1 MHDQHAIQALI
12 DRLTAAGL
20 EEVTEVRIQ
29 AAAIFSPEAL
39 QQAYEML
46 TQDTPLAGSQL
57 VVTEWEH
64 ECACPACGHSWKV
77 ERDDVE
83 GHVVV
88 CPSCGAICPF
98 ESGAGIEV
106 IGIS

>member
-20 EEVTEVRIQ
+20 EDVAEVRIQ

-46 TQDTPLAGSQL
+46 TQGTPLAGSRL
-57 VVTEWEH
+57 VVAEWDH
-64 ECACPACGHSWKV
+64 DCTCPSCGRAWKV
-77 ERDDVE
+77 AREDVE

-88 CPSCGAICPF
+88 CPSCGAICPV
-98 ESGAGIEV
+98 EGGAGIEV
-106 IGIS
+106 IGVT